1 MTNRSLAIL
10 IIRRLRSA
18 GHEALLAGGCVRDRL
33 LRRRPKDYDVATSAR
48 PDEVRKLFRRTL
60 AIGEQFGVIV
70 VLDRAARVE
79 VATFRSDAAYADGRH
94 PTAVR
99 FTSARE
105 DAARRDFTIN
115 ALFFDPRSRRTID
128 YVGGLKDLEKGI
140 IRAVGDPEARF
151 REDHLRMLRAVRFAA
166 RLSAPTV
173 ESGCH
178 TLSRNV
184 GATLCPG
191 GRIARQSVFSES
203 PETAP
208 RGFRLAG
215 CHSLS
220 RNGGATLCPGSRI
233 ARQSVFSES
242 PETAARGFRLAPSTA
257 RAIRKLAPLIKKV
270 SGERIRAELELMLTA
285 PSRVEALKL
294 VDSLGLLK
302 QILPEL
308 SAMKGCRQG
317 RTVHPEG
324 DVWQHTL
331 RTVSVLRRPTFTLAL
346 AALLHDVGKPPTA
359 DYSGGN
365 VRFYDHPKVGSEMA
379 AKIAA
384 RLRLSA
390 AEKDEIVWAVRHHL
404 DLLQIRQMRTATVK
418 RIFQHPFFPTLAQVI
433 RADMYGSSV
442 PLAEYHSIM
451 RLYHRLRAEDLRPA
465 PLVRG
470 GDILRLGLAPGP
482 AIGRILRQLYDEQL
496 DGDLKD
502 REQALRRAKELV
514 AEAM

>member
-10 IIRRLRSA
+10 IIRRLRSS

-48 PDEVRKLFRRTL
+48 PEEVRKLFRRTL

-70 VLDRAARVE
+70 VLEKDARVE

-115 ALFFDPRSRRTID
+115 AMFYDPFSRRTID
-128 YVGGLKDLEKGI
+128 YVGGLNDLEKGI

-166 RLSAPTV
+166 RL
-173 ESGCH
+173 
-178 TLSRNV
+178 N
-184 GATLCPG
+184 
-191 GRIARQSVFSES
+191 
-203 PETAP
+203 
-208 RGFRLAG
+208 
-215 CHSLS
+215 
-220 RNGGATLCPGSRI
+220 
-233 ARQSVFSES
+233 
-242 PETAARGFRLAPSTA
+242 FRLAPATA
-257 RAIRKLAPLIKKV
+257 KAIRKLAPLIKKV

-294 VDSLGLLK
+294 ADSLGLLK

-331 RTVSVLRRPTFTLAL
+331 RTVSVLRRPSFTVAL

-359 DYSGGN
+359 DYSDNN
-365 VRFYDHPKVGSEMA
+365 VRFYDHPKVGSELA
-379 AKIAA
+379 ARIAA

-390 AEKDEIVWAVRHHL
+390 AEKDEITWSVRHHL

-433 RADMYGSSV
+433 RADMYGSCV
-442 PLAEYHSIM
+442 PLAEYYAIM
-451 RLYHRLRAEDLRPA
+451 RLFRRLRAEDLRPD

-470 GDILRLGLAPGP
+470 HDILRLGLAPGP

-496 DGDLKD
+496 DGDLLERK
-502 REQALRRAKELV
+502 EALRRAKQLV
-514 AEAM
+514 TAEKFV

>member
-1 MTNRSLAIL
+1 MTNRALAIL
-10 IIRRLRSA
+10 IIRRLRA
-18 GHEALLAGGCVRDRL
+18 KGHEALLAGGCVRDRL

-48 PDEVRKLFRRTL
+48 PEEVRKLFRRTL

-70 VLDRAARVE
+70 VLDKAARVE
-79 VATFRSDAAYADGRH
+79 VATFRSDATYADGRH

-115 ALFFDPRSRRTID
+115 AMFYDPISRRTID
-128 YVGGLKDLEKGI
+128 YVGGQKDLERGL

-166 RLSAPTV
+166 RLRT
-173 ESGCH
+173 SGCH
-178 TLSRNV
+178 TLKARRSRD
-184 GATLCPG
+184 
-191 GRIARQSVFSES
+191 QSVCFSS
-203 PETAP
+203 DTKTHTLASAAP
-208 RGFRLAG
+208 PL
-215 CHSLS
+215 
-220 RNGGATLCPGSRI
+220 
-233 ARQSVFSES
+233 QSVA
-242 PETAARGFRLAPSTA
+242 PGFRLAPATA
-257 RAIRKLAPLIKKV
+257 KAIRKLAPLIKKV

-294 VDSLGLLK
+294 ADSLGLLK

-308 SAMKGCRQG
+308 SATKGCRQG

-331 RTVSVLRRPTFTLAL
+331 RTVSVLRRPSFTVAL

-359 DYSGGN
+359 DYYNNN
-365 VRFYDHPKVGSEMA
+365 VHIYAHPKVGSELA

-384 RLRLSA
+384 RLRPSA
-390 AEKDEIVWAVRHHL
+390 AEKDEIAWAVRHHL

-433 RADMYGSSV
+433 RADMLGSCV
-442 PLAEYHSIM
+442 PLAEYHAIM
-451 RLYHRLRAEDLRPA
+451 RLYRRLRAEDLRPA

-470 GDILRLGLAPGP
+470 HDILRLGLAPGP

-496 DGDLKD
+496 DGDLVERKD
-502 REQALRRAKELV
+502 ALRRAKKLV
-514 AEAM
+514 AAEIKG